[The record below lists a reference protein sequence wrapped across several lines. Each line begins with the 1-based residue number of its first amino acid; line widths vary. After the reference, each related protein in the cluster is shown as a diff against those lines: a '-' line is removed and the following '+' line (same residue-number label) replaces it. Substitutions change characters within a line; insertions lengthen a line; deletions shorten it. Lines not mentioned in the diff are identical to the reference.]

1 MKKGSGLF
9 EDEPEGLEGLEHEE
23 CDYSPTTPEE
33 MEDEMERRFHQL
45 KAVSEKGAEE
55 MEEEVAET
63 DPDQDVEQED
73 LKGKGKIPQRVR
85 PDQPFAL
92 QNPHAPWP
100 VVVPYGVPLHPDE
113 PHSAG
118 LVYLEDA
125 ERGREVFEREARRQ
139 HTEAEWKALP
149 PWKRQHIIEWRK
161 ARGKGRKGKGI
172 GGKYEGGKEQRRP
185 EGGGPDSEGPS
196 GGTGNLV
203 RDQGQEWDL
212 VDQEQRTDDGT
223 EDAAQGSRT
232 EGELPEFP
240 VQGYPEG
247 YLLQDGRPF
256 PRVPPL
262 PPPIGHI
269 EGVAPLPQGD
279 LQPGLTPTGT
289 YGLPNWRLRRARLH
303 TQEARRDRFL
313 RFLGHRHRAQQR
325 RLQARRQQ

>member
-1 MKKGSGLF
+1 MIEMVHLEEEAQRKLEVYVEGMVGRMRELDQRLQQPPQGVLPGEGGASSSGAGH
-9 EDEPEGLEGLEHEE
+9 PGTGA
-23 CDYSPTTPEE
+23 S

-100 VVVPYGVPLHPDE
+100 VVVPYGGVPLHPDE

-125 ERGREVFEREARRQ
+125 ERGREVFEREARKQ

-172 GGKYEGGKEQRRP
+172 GGKYEGGKEQEKP
-185 EGGGPDSEGPS
+185 EGGGPDSRMGP
-196 GGTGNLV
+196 G
-203 RDQGQEWDL
+203 RP
-212 VDQEQRTDDGT
+212 GT
-223 EDAAQGSRT
+223 EDRRWN
-232 EGELPEFP
+232 
-240 VQGYPEG
+240 
-247 YLLQDGRPF
+247 GRCSAG
-256 PRVPPL
+256 
-262 PPPIGHI
+262 IK
-269 EGVAPLPQGD
+269 
-279 LQPGLTPTGT
+279 
-289 YGLPNWRLRRARLH
+289 N
-303 TQEARRDRFL
+303 
-313 RFLGHRHRAQQR
+313 
-325 RLQARRQQ
+325 